1 MTKKVS
7 TKTMEEKL
15 IAQQQKVNKLSED
28 LVKAKA
34 KLQAYT
40 KAVNEEKEEKL
51 RDIIAHSDLSLDD
64 AAQIL
69 SNYIA
74 SQKNEKLKTAT
85 SVIPEDRNGANGAN
99 GAFGEA
105 IENSTSAIAMSDE
118 VKDSFDFDKD
128 DIDYDSL

>member
-15 IAQQQKVNKLSED
+15 IAQQQKVKKLSED
-28 LVKAKA
+28 LVKAKD

-51 RDIIAHSDLSLDD
+51 RNIIANSDLSLDD

-85 SVIPEDRNGANGAN
+85 SVIPEDRNGANGA
-99 GAFGEA
+99 FGEA
-105 IENSTSAIAMSDE
+105 IENATSAIAMSDE